1 MKQSILKTTVAC
13 LVISSLFISLSAC
26 DSQHTVKDNKRTI
39 DTGAIS
45 ANAQLSGE
53 EKAERLALAAEELL
67 TPDGFIYA
75 TDVLDEALKHDSNN
89 KRAQLYRSLME
100 QTLALKGILKRV
112 TPLMNQYPHLKEQ
125 HQLQIKNMENTT
137 VMNAY
142 LLDGQEDIKSEED
155 VQTFLDSFYEKQ
167 EAFRQFLIKNKD
179 LEITLNYSA
188 WLKEVSYTTEQK
200 CKVFRAPNGQYE
212 LFNCENYKPV
222 SVKLNRADNET
233 LQQYLAGGQITTILA
248 TAYKING
255 LARQLDIG
263 LVAKASAQS
272 ISSNLLANSESAKL
286 RSTNR
291 LLNILTFGTDGIA
304 AIQWAKS
311 SQKTLC
317 NDVHPD
323 LQERPGMLFFE
334 GLCLSKYSH
343 QKKTALDQISAT
355 VASAISGQH
364 ILARSGTFETTVNPN
379 VLITQPIQDLKKL
392 KPRFDVCDQ
401 LVNLDDK
408 SVGGLFVKKDA
419 VAFLNF
425 VNDDCGPRGRSNAQ

>member
-1 MKQSILKTTVAC
+1 MEQSILKT
-13 LVISSLFISLSAC
+13 VILSLFITLSAC
-26 DSQHTVKDNKRTI
+26 DSQQSVKDDKRTI

-45 ANAQLSGE
+45 TNAQLSSE

-89 KRAQLYRSLME
+89 KRAQLYRSLLE
-100 QTLALKGILKRV
+100 QTLAIKGIFKRI
-112 TPLMNQYPHLKEQ
+112 TPLMNQYPQLKQQ
-125 HQLQIKNMENTT
+125 HQLQLKNMENTT

-142 LLDGQEDIKSEED
+142 LLDGPEDIQSEED
-155 VQTFLDSFYEKQ
+155 VQAFLDSFYEKQ

-188 WLKEVSYTTEQK
+188 WLKEVSYTTEEK
-200 CKVFRAPNGQYE
+200 CKVFKAPNGQYE

-222 SVKLNRADNET
+222 SIKLNRADNET

-263 LVAKASAQS
+263 MIAKASAQS
-272 ISSNLLANSESAKL
+272 IASNLLANSESAKL

-291 LLNILTFGTDGIA
+291 LLNVLTFGTDGIA

-311 SQKTLC
+311 SQKSLC
-317 NDVHPD
+317 NGTHRD
-323 LQERPGMLFFE
+323 LPERPGMLFFE

-343 QKKTALDQISAT
+343 QKKTALDQITAS
-355 VASAISGQH
+355 VASAIAGQH

-379 VLITQPIQDLKKL
+379 VLFTQPIQDIKKL
-392 KPRFDVCDQ
+392 KPRFDGCDQ

-419 VAFLNF
+419 VAFLSV

>member
-1 MKQSILKTTVAC
+1 MKQSILKTTIV
-13 LVISSLFISLSAC
+13 SLFITLSAC

-45 ANAQLSGE
+45 ANAQLSSE

-100 QTLALKGILKRV
+100 QTLALKGIFKRI
-112 TPLMNQYPHLKEQ
+112 TPLMNQYPQLKQQ
-125 HQLQIKNMENTT
+125 HQLQVKSMENTT
-137 VMNAY
+137 VLNAY
-142 LLDGQEDIKSEED
+142 LLDGPEDIQSEED

-167 EAFRQFLIKNKD
+167 DAFRQFLIKNKD

-188 WLKEVSYTTEQK
+188 WLKEVTYTTEQK

-212 LFNCENYKPV
+212 LFNCEDYKPV
-222 SVKLNRADNET
+222 SIKLNRADNET

-263 LVAKASAQS
+263 MVAKTSAQS
-272 ISSNLLANSESAKL
+272 VAGNLLANSESAKL
-286 RSTNR
+286 RNTNR
-291 LLNILTFGTDGIA
+291 LLNVLSFGTDGIA

-311 SQKTLC
+311 AQKSLC
-317 NDVHPD
+317 NDTHPD
-323 LQERPGMLFFE
+323 LPERPGMLFFE

-364 ILARSGTFETTVNPN
+364 ILARSGTFETTLNPS
-379 VLITQPIQDLKKL
+379 VVFTQPIQDLKKL
-392 KPRFDVCDQ
+392 KPRFDDCDQ

-408 SVGGLFVKKDA
+408 SVGGLFVKKDVVSYLTA
-419 VAFLNF
+419 VNTQ
-425 VNDDCGPRGRSNAQ
+425 CGPTPRRSNAQ